1 MTTEKK
7 SFDSIVNVK
16 PVSEK
21 LIDIIVPYHGCYE
34 SVTKLIKT
42 LFMYSPQ
49 IINKLILV
57 DNGSENKEF
66 GLMYSDHPK
75 IKLIRTELNLGF
87 GGGVNLGMKN
97 AEKIIVVVMHSDS
110 FLTDK
115 NSLSNLY
122 KDFIS
127 MRNQTVAMM
136 TAVSDNPQTN
146 EKTLQ
151 RNTVVDEDP
160 QLITNSF
167 IPMYG
172 CIVDLAAWH
181 SCQGVPEF
189 PLAWFEDE
197 AFCHKLF
204 MIRYNIA
211 VSYRSFI
218 GHKGSVTIKS
228 LVKKN
233 KNNLEIMKSNIELL
247 NKIRK

>member
-7 SFDSIVNVK
+7 SFNPIVNIK
-16 PVSEK
+16 PVVEK
-21 LIDIIVPYHGCYE
+21 LIDIVVPYHGCYE
-34 SVTKLIKT
+34 SVTDLIKR

-75 IKLIRTELNLGF
+75 IKIVRSETNLGF

-97 AEKIIVVVMHSDS
+97 AEKITVVVMHSDS

-115 NSLSNLY
+115 KSLSNLY

-127 MRNQTVAMM
+127 MRSQNVAMM
-136 TAVSDNPQTN
+136 TAVSDNPQVN
-146 EKTLQ
+146 EKILQ
-151 RNTVVDEDP
+151 RNSVIDEEP
-160 QLITNSF
+160 QLITSGF

-204 MIRYNIA
+204 MIRCNIA

-218 GHKGSVTIKS
+218 GHKGSITVKS
-228 LVKKN
+228 LVKNN
-233 KNNLEIMKSNIELL
+233 KNNLEIMKSNVERL